1 MRKYCLCHIDQ
12 IDAKNTKNQ
21 NNIKGL
27 KSGNPVFKFLFQH
40 GLRNIPAKRTFSK
53 THLSMKNDIF
63 FCFIKIDEW
72 LTFFYKEN
80 AYTFGKFQ

>member
-27 KSGNPVFKFLFQH
+27 KSGNPVFKFLLQH
-40 GLRNIPAKRTFSK
+40 GLRNIPPFFQKPSIAKNMS
-53 THLSMKNDIF
+53 IF
-63 FCFIKIDEW
+63 KDR
-72 LTFFYKEN
+72 YK
-80 AYTFGKFQ
+80 KF